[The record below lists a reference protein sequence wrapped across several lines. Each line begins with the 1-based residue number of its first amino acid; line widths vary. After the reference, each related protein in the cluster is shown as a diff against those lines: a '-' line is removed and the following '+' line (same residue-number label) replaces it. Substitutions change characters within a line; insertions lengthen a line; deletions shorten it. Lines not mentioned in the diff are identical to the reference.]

1 MGYYVYI
8 LRSEV
13 DGTYYKGSTEDPV
26 SRLQDHN
33 DGRSFYT
40 ILGIDYYSLQ
50 GAVPVQLFFQNLQ
63 SLEHS

>member
-26 SRLQDHN
+26 RRLQDHN

-50 GAVPVQLFFQNLQ
+50 GAVPG
-63 SLEHS
+63 